1 MAQIRDLAV
10 KSLKEDLWS
19 SKIEFFIVQTKGLGC
34 KD

>member
-10 KSLKEDLWS
+10 KSLKEDLWNL
-19 SKIEFFIVQTKGLGC
+19 KVEFFIVQIKGLSC